1 MQALVIPV
9 LHLALGLMSY
19 VLHHYANTSHE
30 KQVNLNLKTSLCF

>member
-19 VLHHYANTSHE
+19 VLHHYAVKYISW
-30 KQVNLNLKTSLCF
+30 KTGQSKFKN